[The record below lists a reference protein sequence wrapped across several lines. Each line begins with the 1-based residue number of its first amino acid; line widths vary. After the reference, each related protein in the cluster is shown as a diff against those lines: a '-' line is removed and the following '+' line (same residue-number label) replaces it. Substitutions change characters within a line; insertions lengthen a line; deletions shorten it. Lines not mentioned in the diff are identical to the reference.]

1 MKKKN
6 LNSGLP
12 RVPLWLL
19 QVMADQAYNIP
30 AMGDLEELYRDIVVD
45 NNKFFAYLWIWRQV
59 LRSIPLFVFH
69 TLFWRTIML
78 INYIKMAIRNI
89 SSHKGYSFINIS
101 GLAIGLAASFLIL
114 LFVLNELS
122 YDRFF
127 PNADRIYRIVRKHKT
142 SGRTLINS
150 GITLA
155 AKLKDT
161 FPEISNI
168 ARVTT
173 GDVLIKKEN
182 NFIHEAN
189 LGRADQ
195 ELFEILDLPMV
206 NGNPKTSLIDPNSIV
221 LTEKMA
227 NKYFGD
233 SDPIGKIVSLRS
245 KRGTK
250 YDDTIHELTVTGVLK
265 DHPPNSHFRFDFIIP
280 METIKW
286 GYENIDL
293 TKARPSY
300 SCSNYLL
307 LSETANPQNLEQ
319 KFPAFLETT
328 YSKDYSNDLLLQ
340 PLKDIHFNR
349 FGVESDFAD
358 HGNPKQTYLFAL
370 IALLILLIAIIN
382 YVILSTARSITR
394 SKEIGI
400 RKVVGAHRSDLILQI
415 MSESILV
422 CLLALPISLILA
434 GLTLPVINRLL
445 SSHLEIFSLFD
456 PLFIFGLIAI
466 TMVTGLVSGSYI
478 SFYLS
483 TFRPIEILH
492 GNNTSGKFRS
502 RLRSILIVFQL
513 TIFISLL
520 ISSVVIYRQV
530 QFINDGKDLGF
541 NKENV
546 ISIIVPDRNFSSRYL
561 NFKKNILMNPGIQY
575 VSASYTHPPANNMNR
590 TIYTK
595 RIPSK
600 TGKTYWFSQGSS
612 TWEKKPDSEIFETSS
627 VDVDFVK
634 TLGLELVEGRGF
646 SADIPS
652 DRRAIVVNESLSQ
665 IYQKEQ
671 RFGEIIKYFT
681 LLAIFMAASVYT
693 D

>member
-1 MKKKN
+1 
-6 LNSGLP
+6 
-12 RVPLWLL
+12 
-19 QVMADQAYNIP
+19 MADKAYNIP
-30 AMGDLEELYRDIVVD
+30 AVGDLEELYSDKVVD

-69 TLFWRTIML
+69 SLFWRTIML
-78 INYIKMAIRNI
+78 KNYLKMAIRNI
-89 SSHKGYSFINIS
+89 SSYKGYSFINIS

-265 DHPPNSHFRFDFIIP
+265 NHPPNSHFRFDFIIP

-293 TKARPSY
+293 TKARPNY
-300 SCSNYLL
+300 SCSIYLL

-319 KFPAFLETT
+319 KFPAFVETA

-340 PLKDIHFNR
+340 PL
-349 FGVESDFAD
+349 
-358 HGNPKQTYLFAL
+358 
-370 IALLILLIAIIN
+370 
-382 YVILSTARSITR
+382 
-394 SKEIGI
+394 
-400 RKVVGAHRSDLILQI
+400 
-415 MSESILV
+415 
-422 CLLALPISLILA
+422 
-434 GLTLPVINRLL
+434 
-445 SSHLEIFSLFD
+445 
-456 PLFIFGLIAI
+456 
-466 TMVTGLVSGSYI
+466 
-478 SFYLS
+478 
-483 TFRPIEILH
+483 
-492 GNNTSGKFRS
+492 
-502 RLRSILIVFQL
+502 
-513 TIFISLL
+513 
-520 ISSVVIYRQV
+520 
-530 QFINDGKDLGF
+530 
-541 NKENV
+541 
-546 ISIIVPDRNFSSRYL
+546 
-561 NFKKNILMNPGIQY
+561 
-575 VSASYTHPPANNMNR
+575 
-590 TIYTK
+590 
-595 RIPSK
+595 
-600 TGKTYWFSQGSS
+600 
-612 TWEKKPDSEIFETSS
+612 
-627 VDVDFVK
+627 
-634 TLGLELVEGRGF
+634 
-646 SADIPS
+646 
-652 DRRAIVVNESLSQ
+652 
-665 IYQKEQ
+665 
-671 RFGEIIKYFT
+671 
-681 LLAIFMAASVYT
+681 
-693 D
+693 